1 MKKRLLISLAAFLSL
16 AAGAGLQAKGRNEQV
31 EINFSE
37 LKGMTDNK
45 GRTLDGS
52 IKFYFADEKAPMK
65 GGEEISAR
73 GNTFQKGDDIER
85 CKRAMLAAFISFQE
99 RAKRDEKTMVVGVR
113 TFYDNGTFSK
123 SRSRCLCAAGG
134 RRVGTT
140 VRGRLAGG
148 SSEY

>member
-1 MKKRLLISLAAFLSL
+1 MKKMFLPILAALILVPASVL
-16 AAGAGLQAKGRNEQV
+16 LAKGRNDVV
-31 EINFSE
+31 EIDFSS
-37 LKGMTDNK
+37 LKGMADNK

-52 IKFYFADEKAPMK
+52 IKFYFADEKAPIK

-73 GNTFQKGDDIER
+73 GNTFKGGDDIER
-85 CKRAMLAAFISFQE
+85 CERALLAAFISFQE
-99 RAKRDEKTMVVGVR
+99 RAKRDEKTMVVGIR
-113 TFYDNGTFSK
+113 TFSDGSNFSK
-123 SRSRCLCAAGG
+123 SRSKCLCAAGN